1 MRELRRDSGHQ
12 TVSTWLREIWKKLRR
27 RKRLPLRVAGRI
39 GKIRDIDLVDAGSGD
54 FIGKSLNDGFAVLS
68 ERRASVEERN
78 QSE

>member
-1 MRELRRDSGHQ
+1 
-12 TVSTWLREIWKKLRR
+12 
-27 RKRLPLRVAGRI
+27 VAGRI